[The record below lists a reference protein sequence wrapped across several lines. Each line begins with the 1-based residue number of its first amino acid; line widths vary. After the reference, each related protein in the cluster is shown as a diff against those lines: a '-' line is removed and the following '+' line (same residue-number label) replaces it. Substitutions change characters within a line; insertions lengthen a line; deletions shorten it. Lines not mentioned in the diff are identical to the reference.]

1 MARLEL
7 LRELLD
13 RAADGAYI
21 VDQDQRI
28 AAWNKS
34 AEKILGFTAQEIV
47 GMNCFAILAGHT
59 DGGCVV
65 CRRGCLPFTAG
76 RRGELVPSFDAQMRT
91 ANGYPLWVNVSVI
104 AVPTTDSSDEPDAVI
119 HLFREVEAKKR
130 AETFAKDVVGWVRQL
145 RLEASESVIS
155 DTRPADVG
163 LTEREIQVLRQLSH
177 GADTDTIA
185 KQLVIDRST
194 VRNHI
199 QRILHK
205 LGVHS
210 RLEAVTYAREHGLLD

>member
-7 LRELLD
+7 LRDMLD
-13 RAADGAYI
+13 RAADGAYV

-28 AAWNKS
+28 AVWNKA
-34 AEKILGFTAQEIV
+34 AENLLGFKAQEVI
-47 GMNCFAILAGHT
+47 GMNCFQILGGHT
-59 DGGCVV
+59 DGGCPV

-76 RRGELVPSFDAQMRT
+76 RRGELVPSFDAQVRT
-91 ANGYPLWVNVSVI
+91 ASGYPLWVNVTVI
-104 AVPTTDSSDEPDAVI
+104 AVPTSDDSQEPDAVV
-119 HLFREVEAKKR
+119 HLFRNVEAKKR

-145 RLEASESVIS
+145 RLEGPEPLAS
-155 DTRPADVG
+155 DDRPADVG
-163 LTEREIQVLRQLSH
+163 LTEREIQVLHLLSR
-177 GADTDTIA
+177 GADTDSIA
-185 KQLVIDRST
+185 NQLVIDRST

-210 RLEAVTYAREHGLLD
+210 RLEAVTYAREHGLLE